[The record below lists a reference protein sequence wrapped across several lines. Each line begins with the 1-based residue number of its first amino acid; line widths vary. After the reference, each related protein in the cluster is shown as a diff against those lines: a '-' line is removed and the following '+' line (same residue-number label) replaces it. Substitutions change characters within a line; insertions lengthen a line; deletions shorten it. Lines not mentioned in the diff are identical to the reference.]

1 MKWRG
6 LVLGLAA
13 VLLILGGLRQ
23 LARSRTTQL
32 FGELVQRIET
42 TQPMVAL
49 TFDDGPVGEKVDE
62 IIELLH
68 ARRVRAT
75 FFVIGN
81 QLAEVPD
88 AGRRLV
94 EAGHELGN
102 HSYSHDRLVLKS
114 PGFIR
119 DQIERT
125 DSLIRATGQQG
136 QIYFRA
142 PFTWKLVVLPW
153 YLWRTGRTTITCDIE
168 PDSYPEVA
176 ASPEGIVA
184 HVLERTQP
192 GSIILLHVW
201 YPGRATSLAAV
212 PQIID
217 ELHGRGYRFVT
228 VSELLKE
235 SARQEWW

>member
-1 MKWRG
+1 
-6 LVLGLAA
+6 
-13 VLLILGGLRQ
+13 LL
-23 LARSRTTQL
+23 LAR
-32 FGELVQRIET
+32 G
-42 TQPMVAL
+42 
-49 TFDDGPVGEKVDE
+49 
-62 IIELLH
+62 
-68 ARRVRAT
+68 VRAT

-88 AGRRLV
+88 GGRRLV

-102 HSYSHDRLVLKS
+102 HSYTHDRLVLKS
-114 PGFIR
+114 PSFIR
-119 DQIERT
+119 EQIERT
-125 DSLIRATGQQG
+125 DSLIRETGQQG

-184 HVLERTQP
+184 HVLERVKP

-201 YPGRATSLAAV
+201 YPGRQTSLAAV
-212 PQIID
+212 PLIID

-228 VSELLKE
+228 VGELLKE
-235 SARQEWW
+235 SAR